1 VKIYNGVTHEFLG
14 MGAVVDKAR
23 DAGKMAADAL
33 QQAFRGK

>member
-1 VKIYNGVTHEFLG
+1 VKIHDGVTHEFLG

-23 DAGKMAADAL
+23 DAEKMAADAL